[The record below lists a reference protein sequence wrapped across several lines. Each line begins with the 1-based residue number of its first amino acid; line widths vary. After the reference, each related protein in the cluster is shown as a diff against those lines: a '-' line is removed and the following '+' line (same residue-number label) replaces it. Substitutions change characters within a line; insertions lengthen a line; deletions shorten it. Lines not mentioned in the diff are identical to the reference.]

1 MKRFVILT
9 SALFLLSN
17 CSTNEAGKVNKSTIG
32 AIGGGVAG
40 ALIGSTIGK
49 GYGKGAAII
58 AGTVLGSLAGSALG
72 KSLDERDLELQKSTQ
87 YNALE
92 YNKAGDTSSWQNPD
106 SKASGYVTPTK
117 TFINREGQ
125 NCREYTQTIKIG
137 SKTEEGF
144 GTACRRSDGSW
155 EIVK

>member
-1 MKRFVILT
+1 MKRFIILT
-9 SALFLLSN
+9 SALLLFSN
-17 CSTNEAGKVNKSTIG
+17 CSTNEAGKVNKSTVG

-49 GYGKGAAII
+49 GYGKGAAIV
-58 AGTVLGSLAGSALG
+58 AGTVLGSLAGSAIG
-72 KSLDERDLELQKSTQ
+72 KSLDERDLELQNNAQ
-87 YNALE
+87 FNALE
-92 YNKAGDTSSWQNPD
+92 YNETGNASSWKNPD
-106 SKASGYVTPTK
+106 SKTSGYVTPTR
-117 TFINREGQ
+117 TFVNPQGE
-125 NCREYTQTIKIG
+125 NCREYTQAIKIG